1 MQNKTKVLSILLT
14 LSIITILFQVW
25 TTYNIKNDYKEI
37 NAKFSSSITQ
47 NGKLDSQIMLLEEEI
62 KGLEEERNINGI
74 KYSDLNDRY
83 NKALEH
89 IEMTNNQ

>member
-1 MQNKTKVLSILLT
+1 
-14 LSIITILFQVW
+14 
-25 TTYNIKNDYKEI
+25 
-37 NAKFSSSITQ
+37 
-47 NGKLDSQIMLLEEEI
+47 MLLEEEI